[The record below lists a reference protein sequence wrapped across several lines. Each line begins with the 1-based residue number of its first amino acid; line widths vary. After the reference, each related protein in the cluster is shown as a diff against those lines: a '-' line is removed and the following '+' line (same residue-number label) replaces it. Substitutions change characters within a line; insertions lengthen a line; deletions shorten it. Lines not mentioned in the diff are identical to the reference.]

1 MPFPIPLL
9 TKYVKIHSFL
19 VDTIRTLMPWLISN
33 VEDLPNVWI
42 MKQVGNVVKE
52 RLRSETKQ
60 LDLLQL
66 MLDAATDDEVKD
78 HDDNELMSKHLHYT
92 EVLMNV
98 FLFMVAGFGTTATM
112 LAFCTYILATEAEV
126 HKKLQAEI
134 DEHWQDNRKELNYD
148 VIANM
153 PYIDMFLREILR
165 MYSFLG
171 RVRIRECNETTVVC
185 GHLIEKGEEN
195 ITCLSLEIKNN
206 DIKYIDAFKML
217 YISNNFTSNC
227 SGKIIMPDVHSV
239 HHNIDLWGPE
249 DVNRF
254 IPERHAV
261 KRHPAALIAFGIGP
275 RNCIGMR
282 FALMALKMSLTYLLH
297 TYNILPGEK
306 IPQGMTLRETNVTE
320 PKAINVRLEKRLK

>member
-1 MPFPIPLL
+1 MKKSTATVAVQIEDLFIVKLSIVMPFLIPLL

-171 RVRIRECNETTVVC
+171 RT
-185 GHLIEKGEEN
+185 
-195 ITCLSLEIKNN
+195 S
-206 DIKYIDAFKML
+206 D
-217 YISNNFTSNC
+217 NFTSNC
-227 SGKIIMPDVHSV
+227 SGTIIMPDVHSV

>member
-1 MPFPIPLL
+1 
-9 TKYVKIHSFL
+9 
-19 VDTIRTLMPWLISN
+19 
-33 VEDLPNVWI
+33 
-42 MKQVGNVVKE
+42 
-52 RLRSETKQ
+52 
-60 LDLLQL
+60 
-66 MLDAATDDEVKD
+66 
-78 HDDNELMSKHLHYT
+78 
-92 EVLMNV
+92 
-98 FLFMVAGFGTTATM
+98 MVAGFGTTATM

-153 PYIDMFLREILR
+153 PYTDMFLREILR

-171 RVRIRECNETTVVC
+171 RT
-185 GHLIEKGEEN
+185 
-195 ITCLSLEIKNN
+195 
-206 DIKYIDAFKML
+206 
-217 YISNNFTSNC
+217 SNNFTSNC
-227 SGKIIMPDVHSV
+227 SGTIIVPDVHSI

-249 DVNRF
+249 DVNHF

-282 FALMALKMSLTYLLH
+282 FALIALKMSLTYLLH

-306 IPQGMTLRETNVTE
+306 IHQGMTLRETNVT
-320 PKAINVRLEKRLK
+320 

>member
-1 MPFPIPLL
+1 MKKSTATVAVQIEDLFIVKLSIVMSFLIPLL

-52 RLRSETKQ
+52 RLSSGTKQ

-126 HKKLQAEI
+126 HKKLQGEI

-153 PYIDMFLREILR
+153 PYMDMFLREILR

-171 RVRIRECNETTVVC
+171 RT
-185 GHLIEKGEEN
+185 
-195 ITCLSLEIKNN
+195 
-206 DIKYIDAFKML
+206 
-217 YISNNFTSNC
+217 SNNFTSNC
-227 SGKIIMPDVHSV
+227 AGTIIMPDVHSV

-306 IPQGMTLRETNVTE
+306 IHQGMTLRETNVTE
-320 PKAINVRLEKRLK
+320 PEAINVRLEKRLK

>member
-1 MPFPIPLL
+1 MKKSTATVAVQIEDLFIVKLSIVMPFLIPLL

-19 VDTIRTLMPWLISN
+19 VDTIRTLMPCLISN

-52 RLRSETKQ
+52 RLRSGTKQ

-78 HDDNELMSKHLHYT
+78 HDDNELMLKHLHYT

-98 FLFMVAGFGTTATM
+98 FLFMVAGFDTTATM
-112 LAFCTYILATEAEV
+112 LAFCTYILATKAEV

-153 PYIDMFLREILR
+153 PYMDMFLREILR

-171 RVRIRECNETTVVC
+171 RVTIRECNETTVIC
-185 GHLIEKGEEN
+185 GHLIEKG
-195 ITCLSLEIKNN
+195 T
-206 DIKYIDAFKML
+206 
-217 YISNNFTSNC
+217 
-227 SGKIIMPDVHSV
+227 IIMPDVHSV

-306 IPQGMTLRETNVTE
+306 IYQGMTLRETNVTE
-320 PKAINVRLEKRLK
+320 PEAINVRLEKRLK